1 MKKNKLS
8 PDFNW
13 QKWSSDG
20 NDLKKLGAGTSARLL
35 FEMNLIHFFE
45 MELLR
50 LKNADAV
57 WGPVHSS
64 VGQEAVAAA
73 SIAPLTAGD
82 KVFGSHR
89 AHHQFLSKSLNYVL
103 DGKWDP
109 VKNQFPDNAQ
119 EVVNRSFAE
128 ILGLAPG
135 YCGGRGGSMH
145 LRWKEAGFYGSN
157 AIVGG
162 GIPLAAGAA
171 YAEQQLGTDNIVV
184 CYFGDGAANQG
195 AFHEALNM
203 VGAWNLPIIFFV
215 ENNEFAVGT
224 RNADVCAV
232 NDISVRASSY
242 GMDGYIVDGADTTAI
257 YNLMKKVS
265 GDIRGGG
272 KPAIVEAKCW
282 RHYHHAGD
290 IPGSSYGY
298 RDKEEEARRLAIDP
312 VKNFPGQLLEQ
323 ELLPQKT
330 IDAIIKLAE
339 DAVSKAVDFCV
350 EGEDRTTI
358 KESLWPAADTAGE
371 GMRSDGK
378 ELEGLPYIQEPY
390 SGATEKMRYSDA
402 IAAVTGRWMEKDKT
416 VYEFGEEIANFGGG
430 AYGAT
435 KGLPEKF
442 PVQIVNTPISEAG
455 FVGIAG
461 GAAMN
466 GLKTISEI
474 MFPDFALVAGDQL
487 FNQIAKARHMYGGS
501 TDLPII
507 ARTRIA
513 IGVGYGGQHS
523 MDPVALFA
531 MFSGWRMV
539 APGNAMDYIGLFNT
553 AMQSKDPVVFLEHHS
568 IYGKRF
574 EVPAGDLDYCI
585 PFGKANVLVPGDD
598 ITVLVYGVMSE
609 RVRGVAA
616 KLKERGVSAE
626 IIDLRTLDLPSVD
639 YDTIST
645 SVKKTGVLAIVEEAA
660 GAQTIGARIAQ
671 EVSTRCFDYLDAPP
685 GCLSS
690 LNVPNSVSRKL
701 EEAAILQDSEIEEQL
716 LAMAKRAWK

>member
-8 PDFNW
+8 CDFNW
-13 QKWSSDG
+13 QKWSSEEG
-20 NDLKKLGAGTSARLL
+20 DLKKLGAGLSARLL
-35 FEMNLIHFFE
+35 YEINLIHHFE

-50 LKNADAV
+50 LKNAEAV

-73 SIAPLTAGD
+73 SIAPLIKGD

-103 DGKWDP
+103 DDKWNPAD
-109 VKNQFPDNAQ
+109 NSFPAAAQ

-171 YAEQQLGTDNIVV
+171 YAEQKLESGNIVI

-203 VGAWNLPIIFFV
+203 AGAWKLPIIYFL

-224 RNADVCAV
+224 RNEDVCAV
-232 NDISVRASSY
+232 NDISLRAASY
-242 GMDGYIVDGADTTAI
+242 NMDGFIVDGADPAGI

-265 GDIRGGG
+265 GDIRKGGR
-272 KPAIVEAKCW
+272 PAIVEAKCW

-312 VKNFPGQLLEQ
+312 VRTFPVQ
-323 ELLPQKT
+323 
-330 IDAIIKLAE
+330 LAE
-339 DAVSKAVDFCV
+339 QGILSQKAIDSIMAAAKDAVAKAVDFCV
-350 EGEDRTTI
+350 EGEEKTTI
-358 KESLWPAADTAGE
+358 RASLWPDPATAGD

-378 ELEGLPYIQEPY
+378 ELESLPYISEPFT
-390 SGATEKMRYSDA
+390 GTTAKMRYSDA
-402 IAAVTGRWMEKDKT
+402 IAAVTGRWMEKDKN

-442 PVQIVNTPISEAG
+442 PKQIVNTPHI
-455 FVGIAG
+455 
-461 GAAMN
+461 
-466 GLKTISEI
+466 
-474 MFPDFALVAGDQL
+474 
-487 FNQIAKARHMYGGS
+487 
-501 TDLPII
+501 
-507 ARTRIA
+507 
-513 IGVGYGGQHS
+513 
-523 MDPVALFA
+523 
-531 MFSGWRMV
+531 
-539 APGNAMDYIGLFNT
+539 
-553 AMQSKDPVVFLEHHS
+553 
-568 IYGKRF
+568 
-574 EVPAGDLDYCI
+574 
-585 PFGKANVLVPGDD
+585 
-598 ITVLVYGVMSE
+598 
-609 RVRGVAA
+609 
-616 KLKERGVSAE
+616 
-626 IIDLRTLDLPSVD
+626 
-639 YDTIST
+639 
-645 SVKKTGVLAIVEEAA
+645 
-660 GAQTIGARIAQ
+660 
-671 EVSTRCFDYLDAPP
+671 
-685 GCLSS
+685 
-690 LNVPNSVSRKL
+690 
-701 EEAAILQDSEIEEQL
+701 
-716 LAMAKRAWK
+716 